1 MSLLIH
7 ISPTHTH
14 IAIADEWKCQTGPEY
29 DKAHAYS
36 KEDIDEQVL
45 RVQKRLTNYYG
56 KTDSWLYT
64 SMEQYPIKSK
74 HVVIMGSQRPTYE
87 AVCLAFGG
95 SHCTT
100 IDFQPI
106 TIPKYDRYT
115 TMTLAEY
122 DKNPSQFDAAI
133 SISSFEHD
141 GLGRYGD
148 PLRPNGDLEMMKKMK
163 CVIKPGGILYLSVP
177 IALDKVVWNM
187 HRIYGRIRLPL
198 LLEHWK
204 LLDIF
209 ADHRMYNRWSGCD
222 CNTQGDYE
230 PVLVLQNAAPEPGAN
245 EAILN
250 RYLLKDFVKGTS
262 CYIGNE

>member
-1 MSLLIH
+1 
-7 ISPTHTH
+7 
-14 IAIADEWKCQTGPEY
+14 
-29 DKAHAYS
+29 
-36 KEDIDEQVL
+36 
-45 RVQKRLTNYYG
+45 
-56 KTDSWLYT
+56 
-64 SMEQYPIKSK
+64 MEQFNIKGK

-106 TIPKYDRYT
+106 IIPKYDRYT

-122 DKNPSQFDAAI
+122 DKNPQQFDAAI

-148 PLRPNGDLEMMKKMK
+148 PLRPNGDLEMMQKMK

-187 HRIYGRIRLPL
+187 HRIYGQIRLPL
-198 LLEHWK
+198 LLQHWK
-204 LLDIF
+204 LLDVF

-222 CNTQGDYE
+222 CYKEGDYE
-230 PVLVLQNAAPEPGAN
+230 PVLVLQNTTPEPGAN
-245 EAILN
+245 VEILN

-262 CYIGNE
+262 CYNGNE